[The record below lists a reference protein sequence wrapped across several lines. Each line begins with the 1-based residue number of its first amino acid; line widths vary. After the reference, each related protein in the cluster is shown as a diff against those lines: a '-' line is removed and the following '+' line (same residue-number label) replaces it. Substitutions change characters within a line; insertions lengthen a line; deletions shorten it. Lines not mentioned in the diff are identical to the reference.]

1 MYVDQNNVLSD
12 AQALT
17 ATAASTKSIDT
28 LAALRDIGGGE
39 PIELVVLVKT
49 ALLASGGAANL
60 TVALQD
66 SADNSSFATVVSG
79 PAVAKAS
86 LVAGYELLRVRLPA
100 GLRRYI
106 QVLYTADTNDFT
118 SGTVDAFLTP
128 DRQNNVAR
136 PSGFT
141 V

>member
-28 LAALRDIGGGE
+28 QTALRDIGGGE

-118 SGTVDAFLTP
+118 SGTVDAFLTL